1 MKIKILKFLLIITLL
16 GGAAYYFIYR
26 ETPFYIMTGN
36 TMNTYYRITIR
47 NSRNDTLLHNAI
59 KNELQQINAEMSV
72 FEKMSDISQFNQ
84 NSNTGWIEI
93 PENLSHVLKAAYRVY
108 TQTNGY
114 FDPSVGAII
123 DLWGFGTNKTIK
135 EPSKEEIKAA
145 LKNVGLNRI
154 VFSADFRKAKKGNAD
169 IYINLSAIAKG
180 YAVDRIAKL
189 LQDNKYEDFLVDI
202 GGEVRAL
209 GNRSENAQGWNVGI
223 ARPSME
229 SVSDYEYIV
238 RLQNL
243 SVATS
248 GDYRNYYYIDGK
260 RYSHTMDPK
269 TGYPVEHELAS
280 VTVFADECMYADALA
295 TGIMSMGEKRGLEFA
310 NSHKLPIVMFVR
322 TNETEFQTMV
332 SNEGKILLEKIG
344 ISQNDTQQEES
355 PKRD

>member
-1 MKIKILKFLLIITLL
+1 MKIKILKILLIIVLL
-16 GGAAYYFIYR
+16 SSSIYYIIHR

-47 NSRNDTLLHNAI
+47 NSRNDTLLHNAV
-59 KNELQQINAEMSV
+59 KKELQQINTEMSV

-84 NSNTGWIEI
+84 NDSTGWIEI
-93 PENLSHVLKAAYRVY
+93 PENLSHVLKAAYQVY
-108 TQTNGY
+108 MQTNGY

-145 LKNVGLNRI
+145 LKNVGLNKI

-189 LQDNKYEDFLVDI
+189 LQNHQYENFLVDI

-223 ARPSME
+223 ARPSMDNVNE
-229 SVSDYEYIV
+229 YEYVV
-238 RLQNL
+238 RLKNL

-260 RYSHTMDPK
+260 KYSHTMDPK
-269 TGYPVEHELAS
+269 TGYPVEHDLAS

-310 NSHKLPIVMFVR
+310 NNNKLPIVMFVR
-322 TNETEFQTMV
+322 VNETEFQTIV
-332 SNEGKILLEKIG
+332 SDEGEILLKTIG
-344 ISQNDTQQEES
+344 IPQNSSPDEES
-355 PKRD
+355 